1 MPKISSALFFLYPRC
16 HYLCAMSMGE
26 ILMILFIYLL
36 LFGAKG
42 VPTMAKTLG
51 KALYQFRNA
60 AKDVQNEILKSADD
74 MRRNAQVPLDQV
86 VDFPTPPPQT
96 KTYQAPVQVA
106 EESVEPAPA
115 TTASPEAPAAPENQ
129 KESPADPA

>member
-1 MPKISSALFFLYPRC
+1 
-16 HYLCAMSMGE
+16 
-26 ILMILFIYLL
+26 MILFIYLL

-86 VDFPTPPPQT
+86 VDFPTPPPQA
-96 KTYQAPVQVA
+96 KAYQTAV
-106 EESVEPAPA
+106 PA
-115 TTASPEAPAAPENQ
+115 TEAAPEQEATSPVEAPQENASAATT
-129 KESPADPA
+129 ESTDSPSEKA

>member
-1 MPKISSALFFLYPRC
+1 
-16 HYLCAMSMGE
+16 MSMGE

-86 VDFPTPPPQT
+86 VDFPTPPAQA

-106 EESVEPAPA
+106 QETVEPAPA
-115 TTASPEAPAAPENQ
+115 EPASPEAPVAPEIQ
-129 KESPADPA
+129 KETPSEPA